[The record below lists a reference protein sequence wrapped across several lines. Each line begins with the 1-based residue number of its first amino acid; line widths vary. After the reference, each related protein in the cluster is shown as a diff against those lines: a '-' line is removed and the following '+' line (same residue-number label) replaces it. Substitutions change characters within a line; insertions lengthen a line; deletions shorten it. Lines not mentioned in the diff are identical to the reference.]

1 MDDDRWIKEPDKKD
15 KPNHSKFIIIVILI
29 GVALAALIALLHG
42 DPKVKTL
49 TLDKTNVSLG
59 IDETDRLTATVK
71 PDDAKPILI
80 WESSDENIVKVND
93 GVVMACSAGNA
104 VIKVYVEDRKDLFAS
119 CEYTVLD
126 PDVDMLTLDILE
138 EPIVLRPGG
147 HQQLTVSF
155 TPENQ
160 NEMILWSSTNESVAR
175 VSPRGKVEA
184 LKVGFAKIIATSER
198 TGVADTAVVSVE
210 GSGVIDN
217 RIVAQTD
224 NPQNTPAP
232 AQNPASSQK
241 PATTQNPAPASASKP
256 AQTPTS
262 KSIPVKASNPTP
274 ASTAKTTT
282 VSTKKPAQTTASKTT
297 VSTTS
302 KSYTTQTTKPAT
314 SAVSKTAASTVY
326 KPAASTA
333 SKPATS
339 TVSKTT
345 TVNTS
350 KPAQTTTTKSSG
362 TKDLGYATFRGT
374 WPDDVKGRMEFKS
387 THVIDSR
394 DPKNRYASPG
404 DYIIGEWS
412 EGHLVQGVWY
422 GSDNKPKG
430 SILIGK

>member
-1 MDDDRWIKEPDKKD
+1 MEDDRWVKEPDKND
-15 KPNHSKFIIIVILI
+15 KPNHSKFIIAVILI
-29 GVALAALIALLHG
+29 GVALAAIVALLHG
-42 DPKVKTL
+42 ETKVETL

-71 PDDAKPILI
+71 PDDAKPVLI
-80 WESSDENIVKVND
+80 WESSDENIAKVTD
-93 GVVMACSAGNA
+93 GVVMACNAGNA
-104 VIKVYVEDRKDLFAS
+104 VIKVSVKDQKELFAV
-119 CEYTVLD
+119 CEYTVLN
-126 PDVDMLTLDILE
+126 PDIDMQTLDILE

-160 NEMILWSSTNESVAR
+160 NENILWSSTNESVAR

-184 LKVGFAKIIATSER
+184 IKVGVAKIIATSER

-210 GSGVIDN
+210 GSGVVDN
-217 RIVAQTD
+217 IFAQTD
-224 NPQNTPAP
+224 NPQNTPTLAQKP
-232 AQNPASSQK
+232 ASVQNPAPSQK
-241 PATTQNPAPASASKP
+241 PATTQKSSPAPVSTP
-256 AQTPTS
+256 AQTS
-262 KSIPVKASNPTP
+262 VAKSVPVKASNPTP
-274 ASTAKTTT
+274 ASTAKTAT
-282 VSTKKPAQTTASKTT
+282 VSTKKPAQTSAPKTT
-297 VSTTS
+297 VSTT
-302 KSYTTQTTKPAT
+302 P
-314 SAVSKTAASTVY
+314 
-326 KPAASTA
+326 KPAATTV

-374 WPDDVKGRMEFKS
+374 WPNDVKGRMEFKS

-404 DYIIGEWS
+404 DYVIGEWS